1 MTITV
6 TKSLMLQDRMM
17 RAKSEV
23 RSRESRARME
33 VGDLMRMIIII
44 IRIIIW
50 TTMIIII
57 RIKIIL
63 ILIMIIASCI
73 ND

>member
-1 MTITV
+1 MRIYLDHPDYIMTITV

-33 VGDLMRMIIII
+33 VGDLMRM
-44 IRIIIW
+44 
-50 TTMIIII
+50 MIII

>member
-33 VGDLMRMIIII
+33 VGDLIRMIIII
-44 IRIIIW
+44 YIIM
-50 TTMIIII
+50 MIIYIWPTI
-57 RIKIIL
+57 RLKRERQ
-63 ILIMIIASCI
+63 
-73 ND
+73 